1 MSAKDSRIPV
11 TILTGFLGAGKT
23 TLLNEL
29 TQRNPTK
36 KIAIIENEFGEIG
49 IDNDLLIRPA
59 NGIVEL
65 SNGCICCTLNDEL
78 VEALQRLLGSDYDF
92 DHLLVETT
100 GIAEPDGVAEAFLA
114 TPEIQQ
120 YFRVDSVVA
129 VADAH
134 FVVDILEEREEA
146 KKQLTFADFILIN
159 KASEVSLG
167 HLQDIQRLLKQINPL
182 ARIETADYCKTD
194 ADILTLQAYS
204 AANLEKSITKETK
217 KHEHKHEHK
226 HTHKHEHA
234 HEHKHGEKDH
244 VCDEHCD
251 HEHHH
256 HEHKHGEKDHVCDE
270 HCDHEHHHEHKHGE
284 EGHVCDEHCD
294 HEHHHHSDINSVSFV
309 FDEPFDLIKFRHWLG
324 VVLLIQNQ
332 QIYRIKGIIN
342 FAWEEHRMVVQS
354 VQQLFQFQYGSL
366 WGETEKRQSRIVFI
380 GKNLKKPVLEKSL
393 QLCRYNPDDFE

>member
-1 MSAKDSRIPV
+1 MSFQDKRIPV

-29 TQRNPTK
+29 TQRYAHK

-120 YFRVDSVVA
+120 YFRVDAVVA

-159 KASEVSLG
+159 KASEVSSL
-167 HLQDIQRLLKQINPL
+167 HLQDICHLLRQINPL
-182 ARIETADYCKTD
+182 AQIETADYCKTE
-194 ADILTLQAYS
+194 ADILSLQAYN
-204 AANLEKSITKETK
+204 APHLEKTIVNQTQKHAQTNVEK
-217 KHEHKHEHK
+217 HQHAHHHEHKHEHNHSHE
-226 HTHKHEHA
+226 HTHEHNHSHDEKAHVCDAHCDHA
-234 HEHKHGEKDH
+234 HEHN
-244 VCDEHCD
+244 
-251 HEHHH
+251 HEHL
-256 HEHKHGEKDHVCDE
+256 
-270 HCDHEHHHEHKHGE
+270 
-284 EGHVCDEHCD
+284 
-294 HEHHHHSDINSVSFV
+294 HSDINSVSFI

-332 QIYRIKGIIN
+332 QLYRIKGIIN
-342 FAWEEHRMVVQS
+342 FAWEEHKMVVQS

-366 WGETEKRQSRIVFI
+366 WEESEKRQSRIVFI

-393 QLCRYNPDDFE
+393 QLCRYNPADFE